1 MIKTSRQ
8 EMKITEE
15 DSLCFLPNISNP
27 AILFVFIT
35 AVREVWYQGLRDS
48 HVGMVTSLSLNTCQN
63 SFITVYLFYGLSFRP
78 LRSKRIL
85 GDPGAATILVKSLET
100 LPQCWFGYYSGL
112 SASKYAWL
120 NIGEGEGTLQWE
132 QKCQE

>member
-1 MIKTSRQ
+1 
-8 EMKITEE
+8 MKITEE

-63 SFITVYLFYGLSFRP
+63 RFITVFLFYGARFSKVP
-78 LRSKRIL
+78 VTLRARKQIF
-85 GDPGAATILVKSLET
+85 K
-100 LPQCWFGYYSGL
+100 
-112 SASKYAWL
+112 SKYK
-120 NIGEGEGTLQWE
+120 E
-132 QKCQE
+132 